1 MEYKFDYEENTIEE
15 LEEIYQKNIT
25 KINYYNNKI
34 KHNEKYEMLF
44 GGIMLLASWI
54 FGGLG
59 IYFSIKNEILQTIL
73 FNIFIVSNVMI
84 YEQVDFDKEDNER
97 IQYFK
102 NENEK
107 IELVLKFKRDRN

>member
-1 MEYKFDYEENTIEE
+1 MTVKA
-15 LEEIYQKNIT
+15 LQNI
-25 KINYYNNKI
+25 
-34 KHNEKYEMLF
+34 
-44 GGIMLLASWI
+44 
-54 FGGLG
+54 
-59 IYFSIKNEILQTIL
+59 
-73 FNIFIVSNVMI
+73 MI

>member
-1 MEYKFDYEENTIEE
+1 MEYKFNYEENTIEE

-34 KHNEKYEMLF
+34 KSREKYEIF
-44 GGIMLLASWI
+44 FIGIMFFASWI
-54 FGGLG
+54 FGILG
-59 IYFSIKNEILQTIL
+59 IYSIIKNEFLAIVLINL
-73 FNIFIVSNVMI
+73 FIFSHLGI
-84 YEQVDFDKEDNER
+84 YMHIDFDKEDNDH

>member
-1 MEYKFDYEENTIEE
+1 
-15 LEEIYQKNIT
+15 
-25 KINYYNNKI
+25 
-34 KHNEKYEMLF
+34 
-44 GGIMLLASWI
+44 
-54 FGGLG
+54 
-59 IYFSIKNEILQTIL
+59 
-73 FNIFIVSNVMI
+73 MI